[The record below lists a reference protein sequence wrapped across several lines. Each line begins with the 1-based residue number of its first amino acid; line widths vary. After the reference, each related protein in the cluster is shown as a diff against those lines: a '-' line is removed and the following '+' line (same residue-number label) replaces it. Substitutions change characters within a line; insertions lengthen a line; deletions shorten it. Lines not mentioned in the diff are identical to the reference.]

1 MAYRA
6 ISQGMPA
13 LSCAFLL
20 EIHSWFRRGLWIQR
34 AVTPPPPQPLE
45 KIVPRIVERA
55 LDWES
60 GGLGLILVPPVT
72 HLAALWFRLGS
83 S

>member
-1 MAYRA
+1 MG
-6 ISQGMPA
+6 SKSSPP
-13 LSCAFLL
+13 
-20 EIHSWFRRGLWIQR
+20 
-34 AVTPPPPQPLE
+34 TPPPPLE

-72 HLAALWFRLGS
+72 HFVALRFRLGS